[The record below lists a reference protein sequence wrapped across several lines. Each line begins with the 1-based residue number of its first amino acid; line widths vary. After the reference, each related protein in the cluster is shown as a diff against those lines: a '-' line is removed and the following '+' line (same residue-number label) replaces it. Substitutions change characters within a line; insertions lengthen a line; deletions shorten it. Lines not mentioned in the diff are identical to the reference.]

1 MSVTASIEPERR
13 LPARGPTARAFALG
27 WQMSEVYQGAAE
39 RPTEDAPASET
50 LPSVAGL
57 TSGQQTELA
66 IEEIAAGL
74 HYFEPQLL
82 EAKIEAPKIDEIRQT
97 FRERESREKLRGEIG
112 RLHVALL
119 ASLSALDFRLAK
131 AYGLGRALHDTCIQA
146 PSFEALS
153 ERFEHENFGTIE
165 ESLSDLATVLP
176 PHSAR
181 AVAVSLGYWRSW
193 CVEPKIDGRLVSW
206 SQDAPKISDYLFRQ
220 AKLWRGLL
228 SGEKAAEDTLDAEG
242 YVSAARVAFSRFRRL
257 LFAYALRLWPVT
269 ILVLALVLVAVLLLW
284 RSSGVHSDLGAL
296 AAFVGALGISWRSA
310 ASTTGKIA
318 ASLETPVWGAALDDA
333 IGRSIVCLPTVPKN
347 PAVTAPSGPR
357 LAPRGELTAADEP
370 GAESTASAI

>member
-1 MSVTASIEPERR
+1 MSVTAAIEPERR

-39 RPTEDAPASET
+39 RPTEEAPASET

-74 HYFEPQLL
+74 HYFEPQ
-82 EAKIEAPKIDEIRQT
+82 
-97 FRERESREKLRGEIG
+97 
-112 RLHVALL
+112 
-119 ASLSALDFRLAK
+119 
-131 AYGLGRALHDTCIQA
+131 
-146 PSFEALS
+146 
-153 ERFEHENFGTIE
+153 
-165 ESLSDLATVLP
+165 
-176 PHSAR
+176 
-181 AVAVSLGYWRSW
+181 
-193 CVEPKIDGRLVSW
+193 
-206 SQDAPKISDYLFRQ
+206 
-220 AKLWRGLL
+220 
-228 SGEKAAEDTLDAEG
+228 AAEDTLDAEG

-257 LFAYALRLWPVT
+257 LFYAFRLWPVT

-333 IGRSIVCLPTVPKN
+333 IGRSIVCLPTVPNN

-357 LAPRGELTAADEP
+357 LAPRGELSAADES
-370 GAESTASAI
+370 AAQATTASAS